1 MLRYLFALL
10 LLVHALIHLMVFAKA
25 FKLAEIKQLTTPI
38 SKPAGLLWLLAAVLF
53 IGAGILFLVQQQAWW
68 IPAAVAL
75 VISQTLITLDWH
87 DAKAGTI
94 ANVIVLIVTI
104 VAYGSWN
111 LNNMVEKK
119 VSNMLSENEIA
130 STNIVNN
137 DMLAPLPP
145 PVQTWL
151 LHSGIVG
158 KPQVHTVHLKQK
170 GFMRMK
176 PDTDKWIPT
185 TAEQYFTI
193 DKPAFIWKVNME
205 MMPLLPVAG
214 RDQFVHGKGQMLIKA
229 FSLFNIVNQADEK
242 IDQGAL
248 QRYLAEICWF
258 PSAALSPYITWQP
271 IDDYS
276 AKASM
281 TYNSVSGSLVFCFNK
296 DGELIRCIADRY
308 KGGGSEATL
317 EKWVVDTKRYAVMNG
332 IRMPVQSEA
341 TWKLKEGDYTWYK
354 LEITSIEYQ

>member
-10 LLVHALIHLMVFAKA
+10 LLVHGLIHLMGFAKA
-25 FKLAEIKQLTTPI
+25 FKLAIINQLTTPI
-38 SKPAGLLWLLAAVLF
+38 SKPAGLLWLLTAVLF
-53 IGAGILFLVQQQAWW
+53 IGAAILFLLQQQVWW

-75 VISQTLITLDWH
+75 VVSQILITGDWH

-94 ANVIVLIVTI
+94 ANVIVAIASI
-104 VAYGSWN
+104 AAYGNWSF
-111 LNNMVEKK
+111 NNMVKK
-119 VSNMLSENEIA
+119 EVNNMLSENGTA
-130 STNIVNN
+130 AAKVVTK
-137 DMLAPLPP
+137 DMLAHLPL

-158 KPQVHTVHLKQK
+158 KPQIRTVHLKQK

-185 TAEQYFTI
+185 SAEQYFTI

-205 MMPLLPVAG
+205 MMPLVPVAG

-229 FSLFNIVNQADEK
+229 FSLFNMVNQADEK

-258 PSAALSPYITWQP
+258 PSAALSPYITWQA
-271 IDDYS
+271 IDDHS

-281 TYNSVSGSLVFCFNK
+281 TYNGVSGSVIFYFNK
-296 DGELIRCIADRY
+296 DGDMIRCTADRY

-317 EKWVVDTKRYAVMNG
+317 EKWVVDTKRYGVMNG
-332 IRMPVQSEA
+332 IKMPVQSEA